1 MASHLHDQR
10 TINLDGVGSR
20 KHIHEIGVQYVHH
33 LLDRVGF
40 TIHDVNEDPDHYF
53 QLLAQ
58 VNGKALLIAVRTA
71 CHPDVGVMWE
81 ATRNKLIK
89 ESGQFNAIPHF
100 AGLSLTSVNG
110 GKMQA
115 DKLADASDCKII
127 FHGMTVVR

>member
-1 MASHLHDQR
+1 MASHLRDQR
-10 TINLDGVGSR
+10 TIYPDGAGSN
-20 KHIHEIGVQYVHH
+20 KHVHEIGVQYVHN

-40 TIHDVNEDPDHYF
+40 TIHDVNEDPNHYF

-81 ATRNKLIK
+81 TTRNKLIK

-110 GKMQA
+110 NKVQV
-115 DKLADASDCKII
+115 DKLTDASDCRII